1 MSQSAKHIRRTTLV
15 ALVAWLSCTLP
26 AAVFAAE
33 IGAGT
38 TVVGPSEIIN
48 TALSLLLIIGAIM
61 ALAWLLSRLQGGRS
75 NNGGLINVVASHAL
89 GAKERLLLVD
99 VGGRQL
105 IVGVTA
111 SQISTLHV
119 LDEPLNVEATSL
131 ERTNFSDRLRK
142 AIKAGAA
149 T

>member
-1 MSQSAKHIRRTTLV
+1 MI
-15 ALVAWLSCTLP
+15 ALFTVLAAAVP
-26 AAVFAAE
+26 PAVFAAE
-33 IGAGT
+33 IGTGT
-38 TVVGPSEIIN
+38 AVVGASEIIN

-61 ALAWLLSRLQGGRS
+61 ALAWLLSKLQGGRS
-75 NNGGLINVVASHAL
+75 NNGGLISVVASHAL

-105 IVGVTA
+105 VVGVTA

-119 LDEPLNVEATSL
+119 LDEPLTVEATTL
-131 ERTNFSDRLRK
+131 ERSNFSERLRK